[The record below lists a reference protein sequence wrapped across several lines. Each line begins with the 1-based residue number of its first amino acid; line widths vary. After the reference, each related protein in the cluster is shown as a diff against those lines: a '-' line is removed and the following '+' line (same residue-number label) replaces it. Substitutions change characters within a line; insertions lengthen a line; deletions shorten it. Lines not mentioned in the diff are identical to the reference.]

1 MNNEKWKKAILNIIN
16 VLENK
21 INNKDELDKIYSQI
35 TKAITNEMELYLK
48 FKECSRKC
56 KQKFRQSKPYWS
68 ENLALLWKDMNEKE
82 ITTIVQ
88 NRLYQG
94 KDTFVAFID
103 FTKAFDSV
111 DRNLLL
117 FKLLDYNINGNIYF
131 AIKKL
136 YSETHN
142 CIRVNSMYTRWFP
155 SLYGV
160 RQGDCLSPTLFSIF
174 LNDLTL
180 MINEANLG
188 ISISGR
194 NIGIL
199 LYADDIVLLAKNELN
214 LQRQL
219 DILNTW
225 CNKWRLTVNL
235 TKSEIIHFRKTRKKQ
250 TKYMFKFGNNSLAM
264 VSKYKYLGIILDEH
278 LTYKECATTLADSA
292 GRALGSVISKFYS
305 FKNIGY
311 STFSKLYDT
320 TVWPILDYCS
330 SIWSFKNIIMLPKY
344 KTELLGTFWESIRMH
359 LPGRNRLDI
368 TRI

>member
-1 MNNEKWKKAILNIIN
+1 MVPNDWGKAIITPIPKCSSKNPYLPLSYRGISLLPCISKIYTNILNIRITFYLQN
-16 VLENK
+16 MNLLA
-21 INNKDELDKIYSQI
+21 DEQ
-35 TKAITNEMELYLK
+35 NG
-48 FKECSRKC
+48 
-56 KQKFRQSKPYWS
+56 FRCNRSCEDHVFS
-68 ENLALLWKDMNEKE
+68 L
-82 ITTIVQ
+82 TTIVQ
-88 NRLYQG
+88 NRLYHG

-199 LYADDIVLLAKNELN
+199 LYADDIVLLAENELN
-214 LQRQL
+214 VQRQL

-225 CNKWRLTVNL
+225 CNKWRLNVNS

-250 TKYMFKFGNNSLAM
+250 TKYMFKFRNNSLAM

-278 LTYKECATTLADSA
+278 LTYNECATTLADSA

-344 KTELLGTFWESIRMH
+344 KTELLGTFWESIKMH
-359 LPGRNRLDI
+359 LP
-368 TRI
+368 